1 MVVSSAQL
9 DLFLSESRS
18 LKDKRYVVKSLIARI
33 RGKFNVSVSEVGH
46 NDLWQRSLIGVV
58 IVSNDEAFA
67 SSVLEKVVDFVEL
80 DGRVQLLDYSVE
92 AR

>member
-18 LKDKRYVVKSLIARI
+18 LKDKRYVIKSLITRI
-33 RGKFNVSVSEVGH
+33 RGKFNVSVSEVGY

-58 IVSNDEAFA
+58 IVSNDASFA
-67 SSVLEKVVDFVEL
+67 SSVLGHVVDFVEQ